1 MTSSVVT
8 TPTSTSTALTVLYQ
22 MAQNQAAL
30 TQNQQLAEISQ
41 DLQNQLNRKI
51 SSLQTPVDQIS
62 VNVSQQQITSLQAQ
76 QKAVSGLE
84 TTFGTNGSLL
94 SDLSS
99 QVNLMSQA
107 ATAGNSSA
115 FDNALSAA
123 TTDVS
128 DLGVASYNPIFQYDG
143 VSALKTNGLGIQSSA
158 SYDLSTAPGQAAA
171 TAAVTA
177 AATVVGSILAINGSN
192 QTIAASQLTALDGK
206 ISSLQNLQSLQ
217 QNSATQQTQA
227 QIQQLTTNEQ
237 NQLHLIQLNLGNT
250 SALATELNTILNPPS
265 PVTSVFGALANS
277 VGETAKTAE
286 TQLGQ
291 TPAILSLFA

>member
-62 VNVSQQQITSLQAQ
+62 VNVSQQQINSLQAQ

-158 SYDLSTAPGQAAA
+158 SYDLSTAPGQAHQWVEASGA
-171 TAAVTA
+171 GQPGPA
-177 AATVVGSILAINGSN
+177 GH
-192 QTIAASQLTALDGK
+192 SQLGGQDRRRERGGD
-206 ISSLQNLQSLQ
+206 QNDRSG
-217 QNSATQQTQA
+217 S
-227 QIQQLTTNEQ
+227 
-237 NQLHLIQLNLGNT
+237 
-250 SALATELNTILNPPS
+250 
-265 PVTSVFGALANS
+265 GAS
-277 VGETAKTAE
+277 DRH
-286 TQLGQ
+286 
-291 TPAILSLFA
+291 